1 MNFDPGYVG
10 QLSGA
15 RELLV
20 DKKFVTLERLAMMS
34 DADVKE
40 LINENFIVIGA
51 DPDSYILI
59 PKDKCSEFD
68 KIALYIYRYR

>member
-20 DKKFVTLERLAMMS
+20 DKKIVTLERLAMMS

-51 DPDSYILI
+51 DSDSYILI
-59 PKDKCSEFD
+59 PRDKLSEFN
-68 KIALYIYRYR
+68 KIALYIYR

>member
-15 RELLV
+15 RKLLV
-20 DKKFVTLERLAMMS
+20 DKKLVTLERLAMMS

-51 DPDSYILI
+51 DSDSYIV
-59 PKDKCSEFD
+59 PCQTE
-68 KIALYIYRYR
+68 R

>member
-10 QLSGA
+10 QLSSA

-20 DKKFVTLERLAMMS
+20 DKKLVTLERLAMMS

-40 LINENFIVIGA
+40 LINENFTIIGA
-51 DPDSYILI
+51 DSDSYILI
-59 PKDKCSEFD
+59 PRDKLYEFN
-68 KIALYIYRYR
+68 KIALYIYR